1 MAVKTETDEGVP
13 RVGIVVRTK
22 DRPAMLRRALA
33 SIQGQTYADWE
44 AVIVNDGGAPDAL
57 EAVLAESSAAADP
70 RIRVIHHPE
79 PFGRWPSANAG
90 VAATTAPYLVLH
102 DDDDR
107 WHPDFLAETT
117 AHLDA
122 HPDDYGVIT
131 HAEVVH
137 EKYEGDEL
145 VEVWRYELEDHN
157 PEVLLTDL
165 LEFNRFV
172 PIQFLYRRTL
182 HELLGEYDATK
193 PAAAD
198 WMFNLRAVALRPV
211 PYASRRVLAYWHQ
224 RPGIDGALG
233 NSVFAA
239 PADHR
244 FADRRHRDEELR
256 AYIARNGAGLPL
268 FLTKA
273 LETRTQEIQEAADRR
288 EQTLNERID
297 SLDEAL
303 ADLKRSLEL
312 TIDARLRRWY
322 RELRS
327 KRRRARH

>member
-1 MAVKTETDEGVP
+1 MRAETDEGVP

-22 DRPAMLRRALA
+22 DRPAMLRRALS
-33 SIQGQTYADWE
+33 SIQAQTHGDWE
-44 AVIVNDGGAPDAL
+44 TVIVNDGGAPETVD
-57 EAVLAESSAAADP
+57 AVLAQTGAAEDP

-79 PFGRWPSANAG
+79 SLGRWPSANAG

-131 HAEVVH
+131 HAEVIH
-137 EKYEGDEL
+137 ERSEGEEF

-182 HELLGEYDATK
+182 HDLLGEYDATK

-211 PYASRRVLAYWHQ
+211 PYASPRVLAYWHQ
-224 RPGIDGALG
+224 RPGIDGTLG

-239 PADHR
+239 PAEHR

-256 AYIARNGAGLPL
+256 AYIAGNGAGLPL

-273 LETRTQEIQEAADRR
+273 LETRTQEIQDAAHRR
-288 EQTLNERID
+288 ETALNERID
-297 SLDEAL
+297 RLDEAL

-322 RELRS
+322 RELRG
-327 KRRRARH
+327 KTRRSRR